1 MDDEKKNKVVTQILY
16 KKYSNLFGWL
26 LFNDLYRLI
35 KATNVKLKLSMENTD
50 LDAKLVKDIHK
61 RIFPMLEKIDSVKC
75 LRSVKIDDKS
85 VNDEENGPENNK
97 EDDYDFL
104 EKKGISSN

>member
-35 KATNVKLKLSMENTD
+35 KATNVYAKHDENYMPASIQKKLQD
-50 LDAKLVKDIHK
+50 
-61 RIFPMLEKIDSVKC
+61 
-75 LRSVKIDDKS
+75 
-85 VNDEENGPENNK
+85 NNQW
-97 EDDYDFL
+97 
-104 EKKGISSN
+104 KKNYK